1 MALADRVAVMRDGAV
16 QQAAAPL
23 ELYQRPANRFVAG
36 FIGAPAMN
44 FFTGVIE
51 RKNGSLLFRAQDG
64 AGMAVVASSRE
75 GPVVLGLRPEHISF
89 APTEN
94 SQTRI
99 EALVERVET
108 TGSESLVYLSR
119 GGAVFAARAPANF
132 HAPACRIHCR
142 KFRHE
147 RGAFF

>member
-1 MALADRVAVMRDGAV
+1 
-16 QQAAAPL
+16 
-23 ELYQRPANRFVAG
+23 
-36 FIGAPAMN
+36 MN

-132 HAPACRIHCR
+132 HAPAGQSIAVNFAMNEAR
-142 KFRHE
+142 FFDSE
-147 RGAFF
+147 TGAALP